1 MILTKLDG
9 VFITTEWEATFPL
22 VRVVGLAKN
31 ISDHAP
37 LLVDYENNCI
47 GGKKKI

>member
-1 MILTKLDG
+1 MESLL
-9 VFITTEWEATFPL
+9 PL
-22 VRVVGLAKN
+22 RVVGLAKN

-47 GGKKKI
+47 GAGKKLGFRNGG